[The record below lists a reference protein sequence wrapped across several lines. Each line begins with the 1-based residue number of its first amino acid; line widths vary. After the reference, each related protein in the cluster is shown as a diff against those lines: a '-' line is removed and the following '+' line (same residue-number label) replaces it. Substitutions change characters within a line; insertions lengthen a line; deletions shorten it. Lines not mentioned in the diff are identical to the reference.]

1 VTVLEWSEE
10 FRIDDGPMD
19 EIHLEF
25 IDALNALAAAE
36 GPAALHALDALIAHT
51 ERHFAEE
58 EAWMAACEFPRIYC
72 HTTQH
77 ASVLQVARE
86 VRERIV
92 KGETNLGPLLA
103 TAIGEW
109 FRDHAATMDTMLA
122 HYMREQGFLPAPL
135 PAEA

>member
-1 VTVLEWSEE
+1 MTVLQWSEE

-122 HYMREQGFLPAPL
+122 HYMREQGFLPEPL

>member
-1 VTVLEWSEE
+1 MTVLEWSEE

-19 EIHLEF
+19 QIHLEF

-36 GPAALHALDALIAHT
+36 GPAGLHALDALIAHT

-86 VRERIV
+86 VRERIL
-92 KGETNLGPLLA
+92 KGEANLGPLLA

-122 HYMREQGFLPAPL
+122 HYMREQGFLPEPL

>member
-1 VTVLEWSEE
+1 MTVLQWSGE

-19 EIHLEF
+19 EIHVEF

-36 GPAALHALDALIAHT
+36 GDVVLPTLDAFIAHT

-58 EAWMAACEFPRIYC
+58 EAWMAASDFPRIYC
-72 HTTQH
+72 HSTQH
-77 ASVLQVARE
+77 ASVLQVAHE

-92 KGETNLGPLLA
+92 NGETNLGPLLA
-103 TAIGEW
+103 TAVGEW

-122 HYMREQGFLPAPL
+122 QYMNEQGFLPEPL
-135 PAEA
+135 SVWA